1 MIICSDKVYFP
12 GSYFSDS
19 NIVASAQKLKI
30 NYVLDHMPGVHIPIA
45 KQIVSQADINDI
57 VFAKRFQLLLPLEVE
72 PLYLIEQIGFF
83 ECVHISGNRLRCR
96 LALLC
101 SILQHLFRDECVAD
115 RR

>member
-57 VFAKRFQLLLPLEVE
+57 VFAKRFQLLFPRNYMMTPEEVTAELTARMRKYDPALE
-72 PLYLIEQIGFF
+72 LKIQYNHSYI
-83 ECVHISGNRLRCR
+83 
-96 LALLC
+96 
-101 SILQHLFRDECVAD
+101 
-115 RR
+115 